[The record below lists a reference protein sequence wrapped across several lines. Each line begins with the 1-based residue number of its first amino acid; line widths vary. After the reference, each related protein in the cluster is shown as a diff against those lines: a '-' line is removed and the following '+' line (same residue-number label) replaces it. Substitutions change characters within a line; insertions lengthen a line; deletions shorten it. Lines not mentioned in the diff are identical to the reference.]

1 MIAGKDTKFVSKERY
16 PVSMR
21 SQVHQAL
28 CWLLIAGNVAF
39 GLLALA
45 MPKRIGRL
53 IDEPED
59 AVKRIAKKDLAA
71 GLALA
76 SARGRPVVPLALNA
90 LADAKEGA
98 GWLKTKPLIAA
109 VPLLWALL
117 AVAAILTRDQ
127 KDAPTD
133 PA

>member
-1 MIAGKDTKFVSKERY
+1 MIAGEDTKFVSSERY
-16 PVSMR
+16 PRTTR
-21 SQVHQAL
+21 SQVHRAL

-45 MPKRIGRL
+45 MPKRIGAL

-59 AVKRIAKKDLAA
+59 AVRQIGQKDLAA

-76 SARGRPVVPLALNA
+76 AAGNKPTVPLALNA
-90 LADAKEGA
+90 IADAKEGA
-98 GWLKTKPLIAA
+98 GWLKTKPLVAA

-117 AVAAILTRDQ
+117 AVAAIITQDE
-127 KDAPTD
+127 KEDS
-133 PA
+133 